1 MVGQIDCIQCLRKDS
16 FLLEMATSKQN
27 ESIPKH
33 LTSAKLSQLTHFAW
47 ILMMEKIF
55 YIL

>member
-27 ESIPKH
+27 DSIPKH